1 MKRKEAGGKKRKYVY
16 YNCEKCHENIRETY
30 IEEAFR
36 TLVAE
41 LIQFDNEY
49 NDLFL
54 PLFADKE
61 MYVDKSD
68 IEKKIIRLTKQKD
81 RIKKAYMSEVVEL
94 DDFKEDLKLIN
105 QKLDTLTKQL
115 EKNKDL
121 NSKNIFTPEKVMVK
135 RDINR
140 LNTRYDNKFFLNKW
154 DLKTKEE
161 KQEFISKYIES
172 LTFKNDKNSKYG
184 IKIVDLKLKSL
195 FKEKVNK
202 LSEIGASEYSVYLI
216 SNNKSYRV
224 NVGYLLKESQI
235 KAYLNELNKYHATNF
250 YIHPTFNHTI
260 NDIPDKITFD
270 LEPNEKIFRLIPII
284 KDIDNT
290 ENVLNKF
297 KLGIVTTLV
306 DTISNRP

>member
-1 MKRKEAGGKKRKYVY
+1 MKYKGAGGKKRKYVY
-16 YNCEKCHENIRETY
+16 YNYEKYRENIRETY
-30 IEEAFR
+30 IEDAFR

-49 NDLFL
+49 NNLFL

-61 MYVDKSD
+61 MYVDKSN
-68 IEKKIIRLTKQKD
+68 IEKEKIRLIKQKD

-94 DDFKEDLKLIN
+94 DDFKDDLKLIN

-115 EKNKDL
+115 EKDKDL
-121 NSKNIFTPEKVMVK
+121 NSKNKFTPEKVMVN

-140 LNTRYDNKFFLNKW
+140 LFLNTRYDNKFFLNEW

-202 LSEIGASEYSVYLI
+202 LSEIDASEYPVYLI
-216 SNNKSYRV
+216 SNSKPYRV
-224 NVGYLLKESQI
+224 NVGYPLKES
-235 KAYLNELNKYHATNF
+235 
-250 YIHPTFNHTI
+250 
-260 NDIPDKITFD
+260 
-270 LEPNEKIFRLIPII
+270 
-284 KDIDNT
+284 
-290 ENVLNKF
+290 
-297 KLGIVTTLV
+297 
-306 DTISNRP
+306 